1 MAASI
6 KPLCATLSALSYCFA
21 PRYLESRALIPTA
34 VPIPNATLRFWN
46 GKQYETAVSE
56 SVL

>member
-1 MAASI
+1 MN
-6 KPLCATLSALSYCFA
+6 PLCATLSALSYCFA
-21 PRYLESRALIPTA
+21 PRYLESSALMPTA
-34 VPIPNATLRFWN
+34 VPIPNATFKFWN